1 MSGRHFLRGTFTSF
15 AEVFWVKNTSIIVS
29 VLEGF
34 LLLSNSFILGLG
46 VLFSVFFFFFYQ
58 RGTDLKRGER
68 V

>member
-15 AEVFWVKNTSIIVS
+15 AGFWVKNTSIIVS

-34 LLLSNSFILGLG
+34 LLLSDSFILGLG
-46 VLFSVFFFFFYQ
+46 VLFSVFFFFYQ